1 MSDGNSKGWTFDTM
15 EKWIEDD
22 NRARDKAV
30 TSALTEAKEHL
41 VDHNGLTGALKD
53 AQAKFVTRKE
63 LWLAV
68 LAIIGALGTLMQLV
82 DGRAP

>member
-1 MSDGNSKGWTFDTM
+1 MKAEPGNSRGWTFDTM
-15 EKWIEDD
+15 EKWIEDE
-22 NRARDKAV
+22 NAARNKAV
-30 TSALTEAKEHL
+30 EAALTEAKAHL

-68 LAIIGALGTLMQLV
+68 IAIIGAVGTIAQLPGV
-82 DGRAP
+82 R

>member
-1 MSDGNSKGWTFDTM
+1 MTEGNSRGWTFDTM

-22 NRARDKAV
+22 NRSRDKAV
-30 TSALTEAKEHL
+30 EAALTEAKAHL
-41 VDHNGLTGALKD
+41 IDHNGLTDALKD

-68 LAIIGALGTLMQLV
+68 LAIIGAVGTLVQMV
-82 DGRAP
+82 GIDA